1 MKRSSIPQLRIVAVT
16 AALGCAVLAPR
27 GAWATNYTVNTANM
41 GIVADGKCGLAEAIK
56 AINNRAPVPDAT
68 HRDCAAGNGQDVISF
83 STTLNGVPLVATST
97 LYVGQ
102 SVQINGRGVGK
113 TIIRANL
120 ALGTELFS
128 VWSPN
133 GATMIVT
140 IQDVTIDKA
149 STQSAPQVTGVYTE
163 KTGIDGDMTLTLTR
177 TRVAGHTWAGVY
189 GDGATMTINDS
200 SIENNSSPDPGGGVA
215 EVANANGIGNLF
227 ITHSTINGN
236 TSSQDGG
243 GIYWFSGGN
252 SHVDDSTVSGNT
264 AAGNGGGIAYAPY
277 DQTGYFQIAGSTVAF
292 NHAQVGGGV
301 FSPNSDNKSQAML
314 SIFANNTSTFFGLGS
329 EWFGE
334 VEFVS
339 QSLVFHADGNLTI
352 QIPDPN
358 DHNLFNADPKLDATL
373 RDLGGNHVK
382 VHNLL
387 TGSPAID
394 YASGA
399 PQDQTDTRRLP
410 RGVDG
415 DGVPTGLNF
424 DIGGCERQGR

>member
-1 MKRSSIPQLRIVAVT
+1 M
-16 AALGCAVLAPR
+16 
-27 GAWATNYTVNTANM
+27 
-41 GIVADGKCGLAEAIK
+41 
-56 AINNRAPVPDAT
+56 T
-68 HRDCAAGNGQDVISF
+68 H
-83 STTLNGVPLVATST
+83 
-97 LYVGQ
+97 
-102 SVQINGRGVGK
+102 
-113 TIIRANL
+113 
-120 ALGTELFS
+120 
-128 VWSPN
+128 
-133 GATMIVT
+133 
-140 IQDVTIDKA
+140 
-149 STQSAPQVTGVYTE
+149 
-163 KTGIDGDMTLTLTR
+163 TLTR

-189 GDGATMTINDS
+189 GDGATVTINDS
-200 SIENNSSPDPGGGVA
+200 TIENNSSPDPGGGVA

-264 AAGNGGGIAYAPY
+264 ATGNGGGIAYAPY

-334 VEFVS
+334 VEFMS